1 MELKTFRDQLFS
13 KGETYGFT
21 DMELYYEKTDSLRCQ
36 VFEGEVDGYESA
48 TVNGVSL
55 RGLYDGKMGYAYT
68 EKLEEDSI
76 AYLLDNAKE
85 NAVLMESDPEELFTG
100 SDHYEKLDLYT
111 DALDDVQ
118 PDAIISFLKRVEE
131 KSNAFDPRVRH
142 TEMTV
147 MERRSFEKGI
157 YNNKGLALS
166 ERNNFL
172 LALVSVSVEDNGEL
186 KSGMQFKISKDF
198 AEMDADQL
206 AKEAVEKALNALG
219 GKVYPN
225 KNYPVVFENNAA
237 ATFLAT
243 FASSFSAEAVQK
255 EQSRLKGRLNDQ
267 IASDIVTLMDD
278 PFLPEGIE
286 SRTFDAEGV
295 PTSKCKVV
303 DHGKLTTFLHNQQT
317 AKKDGISSTGHGGRQ
332 SYKDALQVSPSNFFV
347 EPGEKS
353 FEALYSS
360 MDEGII
366 ITDLAGMHSGA
377 DPISGDF
384 SLAADGFYVK
394 DGKIV
399 GPTNLM
405 TVAGNFFDVLKD
417 VTQVG
422 NDLTFSPMSMNGYI
436 GSPSLKVKQLSIAVD

>member
-1 MELKTFRDQLFS
+1 MELTTFRDQLFS

-48 TVNGVSL
+48 TVSGVSL

-76 AYLLDNAKE
+76 PYLLDNAKE

-100 SDHYEKLDLYT
+100 SDHYETLDLYT

-131 KSNAFDPRVRH
+131 KSNALDPRVRH

-198 AEMDADQL
+198 AEMDAEQL
-206 AKEAVEKALNALG
+206 AKEAVEKALDALG
-219 GKVYPN
+219 GQVYPN
-225 KNYPVVFENNAA
+225 KHYPVVFENNAA

-255 EQSRLKGRLNDQ
+255 EQSRLKGHLNDQ

-278 PFLPEGIE
+278 PFLPEGVE

-295 PTSKCKVV
+295 PTRKCKVV
-303 DHGKLTTFLHNQQT
+303 DHGKLTTFFHNQQT
-317 AKKDGISSTGHGGRQ
+317 AKKDGVSSTGHGGRQ

-347 EPGEKS
+347 DPGENS
-353 FEALYSS
+353 FEALYGS
-360 MDEGII
+360 MDEGMI